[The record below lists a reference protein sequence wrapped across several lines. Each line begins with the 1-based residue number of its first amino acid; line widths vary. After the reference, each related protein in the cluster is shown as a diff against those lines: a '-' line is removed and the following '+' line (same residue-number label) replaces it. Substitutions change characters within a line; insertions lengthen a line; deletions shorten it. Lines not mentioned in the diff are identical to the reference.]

1 MREYTPLEIY
11 MVKNENETN
20 GTIKAAKKFNV
31 SKDEAREAYF
41 NLNGEDM
48 INIKAMLN
56 ISEHG
61 SPKNKMAKHIKK
73 MVEDLT
79 PMLAYEALTKKAIQS
94 RLNQPMH
101 RINYVLTKLQREGI
115 VKGFRIKTS
124 ECGISEDN
132 APAWFYKYTLTDN
145 ADSNNY

>member
-1 MREYTPLEIY
+1 MEQHEHSKTVLNRLSR
-11 MVKNENETN
+11 
-20 GTIKAAKKFNV
+20 AA
-31 SKDEAREAYF
+31 
-41 NLNGEDM
+41 GH
-48 INIKAMLN
+48 INA
-56 ISEHG
+56 
-61 SPKNKMAKHIKK
+61 IKK

-145 ADSNNY
+145 AQAENLNG